1 VPEPNEEHRLIE
13 RDSVQAGVW
22 LVLVIGGIVATVVTF
37 AQGNVP
43 LGFAVGIASISS
55 WVGWGK
61 LSGYLFGVRR
71 HVTAHLG
78 ISWAGAEVVRHVV
91 SRRGRADLQIALDDI
106 RSRLSSSQTVRTR
119 FGLRMPFALAQTV
132 EQNAKPAPIQWD
144 QVPSGPGG
152 ATLRVVQ
159 HALYLL
165 RTRDGRPFV
174 ALIRPGDSD
183 VSNAVVDYDFDEL
196 SRPRITGSKQSFD
209 LEVAAA
215 DRATAD
221 VSLAEL
227 LNLGSAK
234 SVYRGQVLSL
244 EQPLPEDVSE
254 GDPFVVRFSDMTP
267 VPRERIVLPED
278 VMRVIERNVL
288 GMLKH
293 REVLRATGRST
304 RHGLLFHGP
313 PGVGKTLVTKY
324 LARAAEGYTVILLT
338 GRHLRFIRESCRLAR
353 LLAPSMV
360 VMEDVDLVASER
372 RGNRHTT
379 LLHELMDE
387 MDGLGTKSDT
397 IFILTTNRPEIL
409 EPALAARP
417 GRVDQAVYF
426 PLPDLN
432 SRRRLF
438 ELFSKGLYLGKVDV
452 EALLQRTDSASPAFI
467 EELFRKA
474 VLFAAERGER
484 VVPMPMEQADFD
496 QALREL
502 LEVGGELTRSLLGL
516 GTPRPASDETSG

>member
-1 VPEPNEEHRLIE
+1 MPESNAERRLIE

-22 LVLVIGGIVATVVTF
+22 LVLVIGGIVGTVATF

-43 LGFAVGIASISS
+43 LGLAVGIASIAT

-61 LSGYLFGVRR
+61 LSGYLFGIRR
-71 HVTAHLG
+71 HVTGHLCT
-78 ISWAGAEVVRHVV
+78 SWGNTEVVRHVV
-91 SRRGRADLQIALDDI
+91 SRRGRADLQIAVDEV
-106 RSRLSSSQTVRTR
+106 RARFTSSGDVRTR

-132 EQNAKPAPIQWD
+132 EQNVKPAPIQWD
-144 QVPSGPGG
+144 PVPSGPGG
-152 ATLRVVQ
+152 ATMRVVQ
-159 HALYLL
+159 HALCLL

-174 ALIRPGDSD
+174 AVIRPGDSD
-183 VSNAVVDYDFDEL
+183 SSYAIIDDDFDEGG
-196 SRPRITGSKQSFD
+196 RPRISGSGQAYA

-221 VSLAEL
+221 AALAEL
-227 LNLGSAK
+227 RDLASAK

-254 GDPFVVRFSDMTP
+254 GDPFVVRFSDMAA
-267 VPRERIVLPED
+267 VPRERIVLPDE

-324 LARAAEGYTVILLT
+324 LARAAEGYTVIMLT

-387 MDGLGTKSDT
+387 MDGLGSKSDT

-426 PLPDLN
+426 PLPDLE

-438 ELFSKGLYLGKVDV
+438 ELFAKGLYLGKVDV
-452 EALLQRTDSASPAFI
+452 EALLQRTESASPAFI

-502 LEVGGELTRSLLGL
+502 VEFGGELTRSLLGH
-516 GTPRPASDETSG
+516 GSPRLSAPDRLA